1 MSLVLPKIN
10 SVKGVVRGGT
20 EMWLETS
27 CKGRRMHFGDH
38 VSLRRQSARIP
49 TELVLWER
57 I

>member
-1 MSLVLPKIN
+1 MLPKIN

-20 EMWLETS
+20 GMWLETS
-27 CKGRRMHFGDH
+27 CKGCSMHFSDH

-57 I
+57 V